1 MRITL
6 TTSWMVAI
14 ALAGF
19 SASALAQWQ
28 WIDGEGRKVFS
39 DRPPPPTVPPH
50 QILKAPR
57 GAAQAVPSATYGPPP
72 QVREDE
78 KEAGGDSA
86 VPAQVD
92 APAQAQ
98 AQSQAQLQ
106 RAVEEAEAA
115 AQRAELARR
124 NAEIEKRNAQAR
136 QANCNNA
143 RARLVQLEPGRR
155 VSTVD
160 AQGNVGFMDDA
171 MRAAEREQAQQAI
184 RANCN

>member
-1 MRITL
+1 
-6 TTSWMVAI
+6 MVAI

-78 KEAGGDSA
+78 EEAAGDNA
-86 VPAQVD
+86 VPAQAD
-92 APAQAQ
+92 APAQEQ
-98 AQSQAQLQ
+98 AQVQQ
-106 RAVEEAEAA
+106 RAAQEAEA
-115 AQRAELARR
+115 AQRAELEKR

-136 QANCNNA
+136 QANCRNA
-143 RARLVQLEPGRR
+143 RERLAQLQPGRR

-171 MRAAEREQAQQAI
+171 TRAAEREQAQQAI